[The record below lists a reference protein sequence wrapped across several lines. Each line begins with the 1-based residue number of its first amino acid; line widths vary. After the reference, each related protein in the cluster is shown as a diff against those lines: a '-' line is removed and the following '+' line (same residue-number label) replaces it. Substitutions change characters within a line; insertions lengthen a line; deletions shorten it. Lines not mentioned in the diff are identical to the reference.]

1 MEHKAFIEL
10 VRGAID
16 KLEVQGEPSYGDK
29 GYAYL
34 DPHGR
39 CCIVGFMMPDD
50 ETRRQADDRGP
61 DDSLP
66 TNIYALAID
75 RELPWAK
82 QFDAEQLS
90 VLISL
95 QDIHDNMACT
105 HKSTYGE
112 QFNQMRR
119 VVAEYNGAKSNA

>member
-16 KLEVQGEPSYGDK
+16 RLEKQGEPSYGYY
-29 GYAYL
+29 GCAYL

-39 CCIVGFMMPDD
+39 CCVVGFMMPDD

-61 DDSLP
+61 DGSLP
-66 TNIYALAID
+66 TNIYALAND

-82 QFDAEQLS
+82 QFDAEQLHLL
-90 VLISL
+90 VTL
-95 QDIHDNMACT
+95 QDIHDNMANIG
-105 HKSTYGE
+105 KSAYGE

-119 VVAEYNGAKSNA
+119 LVAEYDGVKTNA